1 MLQRAN
7 VEFKGLRTSWWGN
20 SRPRWPGP
28 HSRRRDLQ
36 EQRQEHTRRIWETLS
51 APMHGAG
58 EEEEAVN
65 AVMLLG
71 DQTM

>member
-1 MLQRAN
+1 MARTTFQ
-7 VEFKGLRTSWWGN
+7 EEGLAGAEA
-20 SRPRWPGP
+20 GAY
-28 HSRRRDLQ
+28 
-36 EQRQEHTRRIWETLS
+36 EETLS

>member
-1 MLQRAN
+1 MARTTFQ
-7 VEFKGLRTSWWGN
+7 EEGLEGAEA
-20 SRPRWPGP
+20 GAY
-28 HSRRRDLQ
+28 
-36 EQRQEHTRRIWETLS
+36 ETRRIWETLS

-58 EEEEAVN
+58 EEEAEVS